1 MKKKLAL
8 FMSDFKAFAMRGN
21 VFDLAVGVIIGS
33 AFGKITTSLVNDII
47 MPFIGLLM
55 GGVNL
60 KEWKIGIPNLWG
72 IEYTTENPEPTINI
86 GIFIQSVVDFL
97 IIAFCV
103 FVMLRLLSKLR
114 LMEEKKNDGENA
126 EK

>member
-1 MKKKLAL
+1 MRKKFAL

-33 AFGKITTSLVNDII
+33 AFGKITTSFVNDII
-47 MPFIGLLM
+47 MPLIGLLL

-60 KEWKIGIPNLWG
+60 KEWKIEVPNVWG
-72 IEYTTENPEPTINI
+72 VVSDEPSTVNI
-86 GIFIQSVVDFL
+86 GVFIQSVVDFL

-114 LMEEKKNDGENA
+114 LTEEKKNDGEDT
-126 EK
+126 K

>member
-1 MKKKLAL
+1 MRKKLAL

-47 MPFIGLLM
+47 MPFIGLLL

-60 KEWKIGIPNLWG
+60 KEWQIGVPNIWG
-72 IEYTTENPEPTINI
+72 IVYTEDNPAPTVNI
-86 GIFIQSVVDFL
+86 GVFIQSVIDFL

-114 LMEEKKNDGENA
+114 LTEEKKNDGEDS
-126 EK
+126 KQ

>member
-1 MKKKLAL
+1 MKKKMAL

-47 MPFIGLLM
+47 MPLIGLLM
-55 GGVNL
+55 GGINL
-60 KEWKIGIPNLWG
+60 KDWKIEIPNIWG
-72 IEYTTENPEPTINI
+72 IVYSKDNPAPSVNI

>member
-47 MPFIGLLM
+47 MPVIGFLM
-55 GGVNL
+55 GGINL
-60 KEWKIGIPNLWG
+60 KEWKISVPNIWG
-72 IEYTTENPEPTINI
+72 IVYTDENPPPTINI